1 MNVSDNKMNDEALLL
16 RKMMVTRQLEP
27 RGITDSRVLQ
37 AFLDVPR
44 DEFIPGVDL
53 KEAYGDHP
61 VPIGNG
67 QTISQPYMVAVMT
80 QCLGLT
86 GKEKILEIGTGS
98 GYQAAILARLS
109 DMVYSVERIESI
121 ASRTGEILRRKNY
134 LNIKIK
140 VGDGTIG
147 WSEYAP
153 YDGIIV
159 TAGSPGIPSPL
170 VEQLAEGGRL
180 VIPAGSGYSQRL
192 LVLTRRGGEIIQ
204 RDEGGC
210 VFVPLIG
217 EYGWKGEKRI

>member
-1 MNVSDNKMNDEALLL
+1 MNNEALLL
-16 RKMMVTRQLEP
+16 RQMMVARQLEP
-27 RGITDSRVLQ
+27 RGITNRRVLE

-44 DEFIPGVDL
+44 DEFVPGVDL
-53 KEAYGDHP
+53 TESYGDHP
-61 VPIGNG
+61 IPIGEG

-80 QCLGLT
+80 QCLELT
-86 GKEKILEIGTGS
+86 GGEKVLEIGTGS
-98 GYQAAILARLS
+98 GYQAAILSRLAGT
-109 DMVYSVERIESI
+109 VYSVERIESI
-121 ASRTGEILRRKNY
+121 ARRTDELLRRKNY
-134 LNIKIK
+134 DNINIK
-140 VGDGTIG
+140 VGDGTLG
-147 WSEYAP
+147 WPEYGP

-192 LVLTRRGGEIIQ
+192 LVLTRRGDEIIQ

-217 EYGWKGEKRI
+217 EYGWDR

>member
-1 MNVSDNKMNDEALLL
+1 MNNEALLL
-16 RKMMVTRQLEP
+16 RQMMVARQLEP
-27 RGITDSRVLQ
+27 RGITNRRVLE

-44 DEFIPGVDL
+44 DEFVPGVDL
-53 KEAYGDHP
+53 TESYGDHP
-61 VPIGNG
+61 IPIGEG

-80 QCLGLT
+80 QCLELT
-86 GKEKILEIGTGS
+86 GEEKVLEIGTGS
-98 GYQAAILARLS
+98 GYQAAILSRLAGT
-109 DMVYSVERIESI
+109 VYSVERIESI
-121 ASRTGEILRRKNY
+121 ARRTDELLRRKNY
-134 LNIKIK
+134 DNINIK
-140 VGDGTIG
+140 VGDGTLG
-147 WSEYAP
+147 WPEYGP

-192 LVLTRRGGEIIQ
+192 LVLTRRGDEIIQ

-217 EYGWKGEKRI
+217 EYGWDR

>member
-1 MNVSDNKMNDEALLL
+1 MNNEALLL
-16 RKMMVTRQLEP
+16 RQMMVARQLEP
-27 RGITDSRVLQ
+27 RGITNRRVLE

-44 DEFIPGVDL
+44 DEFVPGVDL
-53 KEAYGDHP
+53 TESYGDHP
-61 VPIGNG
+61 IPIGEG

-86 GKEKILEIGTGS
+86 GEEKVLEIGTGS
-98 GYQAAILARLS
+98 GYQAAILSRLAGT
-109 DMVYSVERIESI
+109 VYSVERIESI
-121 ASRTGEILRRKNY
+121 ARRTDELLRLKNY
-134 LNIKIK
+134 DNINIK
-140 VGDGTIG
+140 VGDGTLG
-147 WSEYAP
+147 WPEYGP

-192 LVLTRRGGEIIQ
+192 LVLTRRGDEIIQ

-217 EYGWKGEKRI
+217 EYGWDR

>member
-1 MNVSDNKMNDEALLL
+1 MSDPSDKMNIEATLL
-16 RKMMVTRQLEP
+16 REMMVARQLEP
-27 RGITDSRVLQ
+27 RGITDIRLLG
-37 AFLDVPR
+37 AFLAVPR

-53 KEAYGDHP
+53 REAYGDYP
-61 VPIGNG
+61 IPIGEG

-80 QCLGLT
+80 QCLKLT
-86 GKEKILEIGTGS
+86 GEEKVLEIGTGS
-98 GYQAAILARLS
+98 GYQAAILSRLAGT
-109 DMVYSVERIESI
+109 VYSVERIESI
-121 ASRTGEILRRKNY
+121 ARRTEELLRRKNY
-134 LNIKIK
+134 DNILIK
-140 VGDGTIG
+140 VGDGTLG
-147 WSEYAP
+147 WPEYGP

-192 LVLTRRGGEIIQ
+192 LVLTRIGDEIIQ

-217 EYGWKGEKRI
+217 EYGWKNR

>member
-1 MNVSDNKMNDEALLL
+1 MSDPSDKMNIEATLL
-16 RKMMVTRQLEP
+16 REMMVARQLEP
-27 RGITDSRVLQ
+27 RGITDIRLLG

-53 KEAYGDHP
+53 REAYGDYP
-61 VPIGNG
+61 IPIGEG

-80 QCLGLT
+80 QCLKLT
-86 GKEKILEIGTGS
+86 GEEKVLEIGTGS
-98 GYQAAILARLS
+98 GYQAAILSRLARN
-109 DMVYSVERIESI
+109 VYSVERIESI
-121 ASRTGEILRRKNY
+121 ARRTEELLRRKNY
-134 LNIKIK
+134 DNILIK
-140 VGDGTIG
+140 VGDGTLG
-147 WSEYAP
+147 WPEYGP

-192 LVLTRRGGEIIQ
+192 LVLTRIGDEIIQ

-217 EYGWKGEKRI
+217 EYGWKNR

>member
-1 MNVSDNKMNDEALLL
+1 MTVLSDKMKNEASRL
-16 RKMMVTRQLEP
+16 REMMVTRQLEP
-27 RGITDSRVLQ
+27 RGITNRRVLE

-44 DEFIPGVDL
+44 DEFVPGVDL
-53 KEAYGDHP
+53 TESYGDHP
-61 VPIGNG
+61 IPIGEG

-80 QCLGLT
+80 QCLKLT
-86 GKEKILEIGTGS
+86 GEEKVLEIGTGS
-98 GYQAAILARLS
+98 GYQAAILSRLART
-109 DMVYSVERIESI
+109 VYSVERIESI
-121 ASRTGEILRRKNY
+121 ARRTDELLRRKNY
-134 LNIKIK
+134 DNINIK
-140 VGDGTIG
+140 VGDGTLG
-147 WSEYAP
+147 WPEYGP

-192 LVLTRRGGEIIQ
+192 LVLTRRGDEIIQ

-217 EYGWKGEKRI
+217 EYGWDR

>member
-1 MNVSDNKMNDEALLL
+1 MNNEALLL
-16 RKMMVTRQLEP
+16 RQMMVARQLEP
-27 RGITDSRVLQ
+27 RGITNRRVLE
-37 AFLDVPR
+37 AFLYVPR
-44 DEFIPGVDL
+44 DEFVPGVDL
-53 KEAYGDHP
+53 TESYGDHP
-61 VPIGNG
+61 IPIGEG

-86 GKEKILEIGTGS
+86 GEEKVLEIGTGS
-98 GYQAAILARLS
+98 GYQAAILSRLAGT
-109 DMVYSVERIESI
+109 VYSVERIESI
-121 ASRTGEILRRKNY
+121 ARRTDELLRRKNY
-134 LNIKIK
+134 DNINIK
-140 VGDGTIG
+140 VGDGTLG
-147 WSEYAP
+147 WPEYGP

-192 LVLTRRGGEIIQ
+192 LVLTRRGDEIIQ

-217 EYGWKGEKRI
+217 EYGWKNR

>member
-1 MNVSDNKMNDEALLL
+1 MDNPSDKMNTEASIL
-16 RKMMVTRQLEP
+16 REMMVARQLEP
-27 RGITDSRVLQ
+27 RGITDRRVLQ

-53 KEAYGDHP
+53 REAYGDHP
-61 VPIGNG
+61 VPIGDG

-80 QCLGLT
+80 QCLDLT
-86 GKEKILEIGTGS
+86 GEEKVLEIGTGS
-98 GYQAAILARLS
+98 GYQAAILSRLART
-109 DMVYSVERIESI
+109 VYSVERIESI
-121 ASRTGEILRRKNY
+121 ARSSEAMLRRNNY
-134 LNIKIK
+134 DNIFIH
-140 VGDGTIG
+140 VGDGTLG
-147 WSEYAP
+147 WPEHGP

-192 LVLTRRGGEIIQ
+192 LTLTRRGDEIIQ

-217 EYGWKGEKRI
+217 EYGWKE

>member
-1 MNVSDNKMNDEALLL
+1 MTVSSNKMNDEALLL
-16 RKMMVTRQLEP
+16 RKMMVARQLEP
-27 RGITDSRVLQ
+27 RGITDRRVLQ

-53 KEAYGDHP
+53 TEAYGDHP
-61 VPIGNG
+61 LPIGNG

-98 GYQAAILARLS
+98 GYQAAILSLLA
-109 DMVYSVERIESI
+109 DTVYSVERIEPI
-121 ASRTGEILRRKNY
+121 VRRTEEILRRNNH

-140 VGDGTIG
+140 VGDGTLG
-147 WSEYAP
+147 WPEYAP

-170 VEQLAEGGRL
+170 IEQLAEGGRL

-192 LVLTRRGGEIIQ
+192 LVLTRRGDEIIQ

-217 EYGWKGEKRI
+217 EYGWKE

>member
-1 MNVSDNKMNDEALLL
+1 MKNEASRL
-16 RKMMVTRQLEP
+16 REMMVTRQLEP
-27 RGITDSRVLQ
+27 RGITNRRVLE

-44 DEFIPGVDL
+44 DEFVPGVDL
-53 KEAYGDHP
+53 TESYGDHP
-61 VPIGNG
+61 IPIGEG

-86 GKEKILEIGTGS
+86 GEEKVLEIGTGS
-98 GYQAAILARLS
+98 GYQAAILSRLAGT
-109 DMVYSVERIESI
+109 VYSVERIESI
-121 ASRTGEILRRKNY
+121 ARRTDELLRRKNY
-134 LNIKIK
+134 DNINIK
-140 VGDGTIG
+140 VGDGTLG
-147 WSEYAP
+147 WPEYGP

-192 LVLTRRGGEIIQ
+192 LVLTRRGDEIIQ

-217 EYGWKGEKRI
+217 EYGWKNR